1 MFSLYD
7 WPRDPL
13 LLSALRASVMET
25 VGHTFS
31 FHSLDRRGVSRIR
44 ASEESGT
51 WPISN
56 RGKIGPRGAGR
67 IEGEKIFGDPTLD
80 STIDKTPRFPL
91 SLFAFASKTHSVLFA
106 SSLPSRFER
115 SLFLSFSNLKFC
127 KFQYTVSL
135 FPYRN
140 STTTL
145 RNRPSNSFRSPKFI
159 EFSSLSKIGRP
170 TSLVIL
176 SSHRIRPAPVNR
188 SAHEYNW

>member
-1 MFSLYD
+1 MTPPSPPPHSTPCCPSQPRGIRLFSLYD

-106 SSLPSRFER
+106 SSLPSRFAPIR
-115 SLFLSFSNLKFC
+115 
-127 KFQYTVSL
+127 TVSL
-135 FPYRN
+135 
-140 STTTL
+140 
-145 RNRPSNSFRSPKFI
+145 
-159 EFSSLSKIGRP
+159 
-170 TSLVIL
+170 SLVLKSQIL
-176 SSHRIRPAPVNR
+176 QIPTHRIPLPL
-188 SAHEYNW
+188 S